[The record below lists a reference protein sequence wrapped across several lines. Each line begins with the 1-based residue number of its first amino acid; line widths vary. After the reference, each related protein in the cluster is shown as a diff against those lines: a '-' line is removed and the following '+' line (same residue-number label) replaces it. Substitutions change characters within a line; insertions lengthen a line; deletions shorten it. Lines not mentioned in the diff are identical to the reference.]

1 MLEVNGESFGCRRT
15 VQHYLANLLDLA
27 GSNALDIA
35 RIDNLCELAQDADD
49 AFGKLSS
56 KDKEAGA
63 WFADEEGKRTL
74 PFWLRS
80 IEKLVGSDGFAIGGA
95 LSAADIVL
103 YSKFAD
109 CCTTRGLFGPP
120 NSEPF
125 GSKTKTDDALAKY
138 APKLGSILSQLH
150 RKPEMQAYL
159 EARAAAPT
167 AAF

>member
-1 MLEVNGESFGCRRT
+1 MYAVVHGGTDVDLRR
-15 VQHYLANLLDLA
+15 QSAAYL
-27 GSNALDIA
+27 GS
-35 RIDNLCELAQDADD
+35 
-49 AFGKLSS
+49 
-56 KDKEAGA
+56 
-63 WFADEEGKRTL
+63 L
-74 PFWLRS
+74 PF
-80 IEKLVGSDGFAIGGA
+80 DGFAIGGA